1 MSAIFG
7 VLLPG
12 GFVKLEKVRE
22 NDISK
27 GVQFNIRLGETN
39 TTLSGLSGG

>member
-1 MSAIFG
+1 MGSIFG
-7 VLLPG
+7 ILLPG
-12 GFVKLEKVRE
+12 GYVRLDKVKE

-27 GVQFNIRLGETN
+27 GVQFNIKLGETN